1 MRMVSNSELA
11 RANRD
16 DRLSDLL
23 NFREYFFWLY
33 IVGFFGYIYIIYK
46 SVDVLI
52 IGNIDHIDLGQW
64 LAS

>member
-1 MRMVSNSELA
+1 MRMVSNPELA

-16 DRLSDLL
+16 DRLGDLL
-23 NFREYFFWLY
+23 NFRDYFFWLY
-33 IVGFFGYIYIIYK
+33 IYIYIIYK